1 MTGARGRERPGGRW
15 WIALLLSLA
24 AASCGSLGARTAQ
37 VDQASYAV
45 ALGEAQK
52 RQLLANIVRMRYGE
66 PASFIT
72 LDQIVQG
79 YTLGGAANAEV
90 DLGLL
95 GDETPILGG
104 NLTYEDRPTLTLTPI
119 QGRDFRNGFLVP
131 VPPQSV
137 VSALVAG
144 WPPDLVMRLAV
155 QSINGI
161 PNALIS
167 GDRGSDADPR
177 FLRIAEL
184 MHNLIVDGIIE
195 LVVEGTEVSAP
206 SPTTVLVISNPDRRA
221 VADISMLRELRQ
233 LLGLSSS
240 ADTILV
246 AFGRTRPLRGDT
258 INIQTRSYIQVLYA
272 VAATIDVPEA
282 DIAAGITRPSVSDDP
297 LGGRPTL
304 AISSGAS
311 DPGATHVKAKYNG
324 HWFWIDNADLE
335 SKRAFALLLT
345 LLTLTDRGENARA
358 PLLTIAG

>member
-66 PASFIT
+66 PASFVT

-131 VPPQSV
+131 RAAAVPCLGPRGGLAARSRDASRSSKYQRHPQ
-137 VSALVAG
+137 
-144 WPPDLVMRLAV
+144 RL
-155 QSINGI
+155 
-161 PNALIS
+161 
-167 GDRGSDADPR
+167 D
-177 FLRIAEL
+177 F
-184 MHNLIVDGIIE
+184 
-195 LVVEGTEVSAP
+195 
-206 SPTTVLVISNPDRRA
+206 RRQG
-221 VADISMLRELRQ
+221 V
-233 LLGLSSS
+233 
-240 ADTILV
+240 
-246 AFGRTRPLRGDT
+246 
-258 INIQTRSYIQVLYA
+258 
-272 VAATIDVPEA
+272 
-282 DIAAGITRPSVSDDP
+282 
-297 LGGRPTL
+297 
-304 AISSGAS
+304 
-311 DPGATHVKAKYNG
+311 
-324 HWFWIDNADLE
+324 
-335 SKRAFALLLT
+335 
-345 LLTLTDRGENARA
+345 
-358 PLLTIAG
+358 